1 MSDSIF
7 PSIINFNISCGL
19 GQFYMDGF
27 EKEKVGN
34 ILWSSLV
41 CNKVIIEPHEYGF
54 VLSTNLMLVPIS

>member
-7 PSIINFNISCGL
+7 PSIIKFNIFYAL

-41 CNKVIIEPHEYGF
+41 CNQVIIEPREYGF
-54 VLSTNLMLVPIS
+54 VLITNLMLVPIS

>member
-7 PSIINFNISCGL
+7 PSIINFNISYAL

-41 CNKVIIEPHEYGF
+41 CNQVIIEPHEYAL
-54 VLSTNLMLVPIS
+54 VLITNLMLVPIS

>member
-7 PSIINFNISCGL
+7 PSIINFNISYGL

-41 CNKVIIEPHEYGF
+41 CNQVIIEPHEYGF
-54 VLSTNLMLVPIS
+54 VLSTNLMFVPIS